1 VRRSII
7 VIALLSA
14 VWMTACTAVES
25 GPSVTE
31 PPGPHLTLVA
41 KDYAFQPTELSA
53 TAAASTLIYFTNQD
67 GEQHDL
73 AIYPNKDSSDALFK
87 GQAIG
92 RGSTVYEVPPL
103 AAGTYYFKCTIHPVM
118 NGNLQVNP

>member
-1 VRRSII
+1 VRRSMI
-7 VIALLSA
+7 VIAMLST
-14 VWMTACTAVES
+14 VWLTACTSVES
-25 GPSVTE
+25 GPQVTE

-41 KDYAFQPTELSA
+41 KDYAFQPTELA
-53 TAAASTLIYFTNQD
+53 TTANAPTLIYFTNQD
-67 GEQHDL
+67 GEQHGL
-73 AIYPNKDSSDALFK
+73 AIYPNKESSDALFK

-103 AAGTYYFKCTIHPVM
+103 AAGSYSFKCTIHPVM